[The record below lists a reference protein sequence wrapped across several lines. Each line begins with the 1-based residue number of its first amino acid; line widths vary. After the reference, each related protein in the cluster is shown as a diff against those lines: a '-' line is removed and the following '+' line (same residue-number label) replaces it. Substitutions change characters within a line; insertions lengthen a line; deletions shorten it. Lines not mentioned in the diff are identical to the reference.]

1 MLSLA
6 CRLRSSW
13 QFVVEERRAHLKIK
27 IVSSSVPFQFF
38 KVSLE
43 DRCPKSEIGN
53 IARTTRQGTRQ
64 GLDRLDS
71 VASFLYIDTML
82 LLASF
87 LSFLSLSYASATERA
102 TFHDDLVLRCFPET
116 TEHLDFL
123 HDMSENDKMNLD
135 FWLEPKRIGGPVDI
149 MMNNKQQ
156 ELMMKMM
163 DVIGVSCKVL
173 IPNVQDLVDGERVR
187 STKNTNV
194 TTPFF
199 LDYHPWQEVQ
209 EYITDLVCR
218 FAADCYCIL

>member
-13 QFVVEERRAHLKIK
+13 QFVARREKSPFENQNRILKRH
-27 IVSSSVPFQFF
+27 VSVF

-53 IARTTRQGTRQ
+53 IARTTRQETRE
-64 GLDRLDS
+64 GLDS
-71 VASFLYIDTML
+71 VTSFLYIDTML

-187 STKNTNV
+187 STKNINV

-209 EYITDLVCR
+209 EYITDLVC
-218 FAADCYCIL
+218 